1 MRTVRRKFITSTRY
15 QNRYELIF
23 IITGMTGSALMPLT
37 SIVIYHYYG
46 MKATTIFSCAKVFIM
61 TLILL
66 VSYYIIIHSVERSSR
81 VWASSSH
88 NNKLLCK
95 NKRTL
100 KKVKRTVHL
109 VIGGYLLTLIPFICS
124 FGVESYLYYK
134 NDSPGANDSLLY
146 TFRAVAET
154 VLYWIFYSILSYI
167 FIRKLIL

>member
-1 MRTVRRKFITSTRY
+1 MRTVRRKFITSTHY

-23 IITGMTGSALMPLT
+23 IIIGMTGSALMPLT

-134 NDSPGANDSLLY
+134 NDSPGANDLLLY

-154 VLYWIFYSILSYI
+154 ALY
-167 FIRKLIL
+167 